1 MTTPTDWSDEYK
13 ALVRRQ
19 FAEQSLADA
28 DLAKLKHI
36 CLSKGL
42 DPLSGDV
49 HCIKRGGKVSIEVS
63 VHGLLKMCASQMA
76 GSETLWFDSKGNGNQ
91 IWLQEGNPA
100 GCMVKLWRRGCSQ
113 PFIATALMADYNTGR
128 SMWKN
133 LPVRMIEKVATAQ
146 CLRLGFADLAGGLYS
161 PEEMPEADE
170 QPEQPVSAPTDSS
183 SSNSK
188 KPASKKKAAP
198 TPAAKANTPAP
209 DPLAERK
216 DILQRKLQAYAEKD
230 KDLRKTWVA
239 SMCERFE
246 AAKAVEVLNI
256 DWLHTDEQV
265 THTELF
271 VTQYQAQ
278 LQQNQAKTA
287 A

>member
-1 MTTPTDWSDEYK
+1 MTTPADWSDEYK
-13 ALVRRQ
+13 GLIRAQ
-19 FAEQSLADA
+19 FPRLQVN
-28 DLAKLKHI
+28 DLLKLKHI

-49 HCIKRGGKVSIEVS
+49 HCIERGGKVSIEVS
-63 VHGLLKMCASQMA
+63 VHGLLKLCASQMA

-91 IWLQEGNPA
+91 IWLQNGKPA

-113 PFIATALMADYNTGR
+113 PFIATALMADYDTGR

-170 QPEQPVSAPTDSS
+170 QPEQPVSAPADSS

-188 KPASKKKAAP
+188 KTASKKKAAP
-198 TPAAKANTPAP
+198 KPATTANPVEG
-209 DPLAERK
+209 DPLAARK
-216 DILQRKLQAYAEKD
+216 DVLQRKLQAYAQKD
-230 KDLRKTWVA
+230 KGLRDTWVA

-246 AAKAVEVLNI
+246 AARAVEVLNI
-256 DWLHTDEQV
+256 DWLHTEEQV

-271 VTQYQAQ
+271 VTQYEAQ
-278 LQQNQAKTA
+278 LQQNQAKA
-287 A
+287 AA